1 MHFSNYSLAIQKIS
15 RSTEKEKTMKKILYV
30 VIALAVIFAI
40 VLVIGLSNL
49 GPIIKTAVNKYG
61 PAITK
66 TDLRIKDVG
75 ISLFSGEAKLK
86 DFYLGNPKGFK
97 SPVAMSVG
105 AIYVN
110 IDEKSITRNP
120 IIIDRVEV
128 VRPEITYEKKGG
140 TDNFQ
145 TILDNVKK
153 GVETSKSSSSSK
165 EATKES
171 PGKKLVIKN
180 FIVTDGKVNM
190 EVYTPAGSSISAS
203 ASLPKIQLKDIGEKS
218 GGATAEEVF
227 YTVFDSLYQK
237 IVSPA
242 MTATLSKE
250 LKGLTSR
257 IPAEDEGAKKSAEKA
272 VSGAVKGL
280 LGK

>member
-1 MHFSNYSLAIQKIS
+1 
-15 RSTEKEKTMKKILYV
+15 MKKFIYIG
-30 VIALAVIFAI
+30 IALLGIVAAVLI
-40 VLVIGLSNL
+40 IGISNM

-61 PAITK
+61 PAMTK
-66 TDLRIKDVG
+66 TDLRINDVS

-97 SPVAMSVG
+97 SPEAMRVN

-110 IDEKSITRNP
+110 VDEKSITRDP

-128 VRPEITYEKKGG
+128 VGPNITYEKVQR

-145 TILDNVKK
+145 TILNNVKRSA
-153 GVETSKSSSSSK
+153 ETSKSSSPSKKPSK
-165 EATKES
+165 ESTA
-171 PGKKLVIKN
+171 KKLVIRD
-180 FIVTDGKVNM
+180 FIITDGKVNM
-190 EVYTPAGSSISAS
+190 DVDMQAGSSISAS
-203 ASLPKIQLKDIGEKS
+203 ASLPKIHLKNVGEKS

-227 YTVFDSLYQK
+227 YIVFAELYDK
-237 IVSPA
+237 LVSPA
-242 MTATLSKE
+242 VTATLNKE

-257 IPAEDEGAKKSAEKA
+257 IPIEDEETKKSVEKT
-272 VSGAVKGL
+272 VNETVKGL

>member
-1 MHFSNYSLAIQKIS
+1 
-15 RSTEKEKTMKKILYV
+15 MKKWLFAGIALV
-30 VIALAVIFAI
+30 VIVAA
-40 VLVIGLSNL
+40 VLVIGISNL

-61 PAITK
+61 PAMTK
-66 TDLRIKDVG
+66 TDLRINDVS

-97 SPVAMSVG
+97 SPEAMSVN

-110 IDEKSITRNP
+110 VDEKSITRDP

-128 VRPEITYEKKGG
+128 VGPNITYEKVRR

-145 TILDNVKK
+145 TILSNVKRSAD
-153 GVETSKSSSSSK
+153 TSKSSSSK
-165 EATKES
+165 EASKDGT
-171 PGKKLVIKN
+171 GKKFVIRD
-180 FIVTDGKVNM
+180 FIITDGKVNM
-190 EVYTPAGSSISAS
+190 DLGIPAGSSISAS
-203 ASLPKIQLKDIGEKS
+203 ASLPKIHLKNVGEKS

-227 YTVFDSLYQK
+227 YIVFAGLYDK

-242 MTATLSKE
+242 VTATLNKE

-257 IPAEDEGAKKSAEKA
+257 IPIEDAETKKSVEKT
-272 VSGAVKGL
+272 VNETVKGL

>member
-1 MHFSNYSLAIQKIS
+1 
-15 RSTEKEKTMKKILYV
+15 MKKFIYIGIALV
-30 VIALAVIFAI
+30 VILAV
-40 VLVIGLSNL
+40 VLVIGISNL

-61 PAITK
+61 PAMTK
-66 TDLRIKDVG
+66 TDLRINDVS

-97 SPVAMSVG
+97 SPEAMSVN

-110 IDEKSITRNP
+110 VHEKSITRDP

-128 VRPEITYEKKGG
+128 VGPNISYEKVRR

-145 TILDNVKK
+145 TILSNVKRSAD
-153 GVETSKSSSSSK
+153 TSKSSSSSK
-165 EATKES
+165 EPSKES
-171 PGKKLVIKN
+171 TGKKLVIRD
-180 FIVTDGKVNM
+180 FIITDGKVNM
-190 EVYTPAGSSISAS
+190 DVDMQTGSSISAS
-203 ASLPKIQLKDIGEKS
+203 ASLPKIHLKNVGEKS

-227 YTVFDSLYQK
+227 YIVFAELYNK
-237 IVSPA
+237 LVSPA
-242 MTATLSKE
+242 VTATLNKE

-257 IPAEDEGAKKSAEKA
+257 ISIDDQETKKSVEKT
-272 VSGAVKGL
+272 VNETVKGL

>member
-1 MHFSNYSLAIQKIS
+1 MNLKRRVS
-15 RSTEKEKTMKKILYV
+15 MKKFIYIG
-30 VIALAVIFAI
+30 IALAVIIAV
-40 VLVIGLSNL
+40 VLVIGISNL

-61 PAITK
+61 PAMTK
-66 TDLRIKDVG
+66 TDLRINDVS

-97 SPVAMSVG
+97 SPEAMSVN

-110 IDEKSITRNP
+110 VDEKSITRDP

-128 VRPEITYEKKGG
+128 VGPNITYEKVRR

-145 TILDNVKK
+145 TILSNVKRSADSAD
-153 GVETSKSSSSSK
+153 TSKSSSSSEK
-165 EATKES
+165 PSKES
-171 PGKKLVIKN
+171 TGKKLVIRD
-180 FIVTDGKVNM
+180 FIITDGKVNM
-190 EVYTPAGSSISAS
+190 DVDMQAGSSISAS
-203 ASLPKIQLKDIGEKS
+203 ASLPKIHLKNVGEKS

-227 YTVFDSLYQK
+227 YIVFAELYDK
-237 IVSPA
+237 LVSPA
-242 MTATLSKE
+242 VTATLNKE

-257 IPAEDEGAKKSAEKA
+257 IPIEDGETKKSVEKT
-272 VSGAVKGL
+272 VNQTVKGL